1 MHTFDRLPACY
12 SLHFEFV
19 YFIKSWTGDMQT
31 CNHGT
36 LLATA
41 QTEIIRAITPASKA
55 YLLEISMK
63 NALRSLIGSVGCC
76 NPSTQLVLISLV
88 QTAQL
93 DMYLSYLSE
102 RKDTAE
108 RAWWLKNRPEAST
121 HFPIISACAWASA
134 RFCWLSAYEEAPDT
148 NRSLLYSR
156 ILWRRLLGARVWD
169 VLYENMKSRLSS
181 FYRDGR

>member
-1 MHTFDRLPACY
+1 
-12 SLHFEFV
+12 
-19 YFIKSWTGDMQT
+19 MQT

-55 YLLEISMK
+55 YLLKISMK

-108 RAWWLKNRPEAST
+108 RA
-121 HFPIISACAWASA
+121 
-134 RFCWLSAYEEAPDT
+134 
-148 NRSLLYSR
+148 
-156 ILWRRLLGARVWD
+156 
-169 VLYENMKSRLSS
+169 
-181 FYRDGR
+181 